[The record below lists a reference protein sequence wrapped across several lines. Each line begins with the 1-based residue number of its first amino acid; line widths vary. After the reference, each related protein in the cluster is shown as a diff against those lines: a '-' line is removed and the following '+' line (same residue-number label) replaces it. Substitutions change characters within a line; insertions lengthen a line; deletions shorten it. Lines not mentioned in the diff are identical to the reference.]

1 MPDTPGKRQRR
12 EVKAK
17 RRQAKDDRRTARHE
31 RRDEPYTWL
40 ADPIPN
46 DFGDLD
52 ETTAEGS
59 NEETRGSARP
69 ATGSNEGS

>member
-17 RRQAKDDRRTARHE
+17 RRQAKDDRRAARHE

-52 ETTAEGS
+52 EAVTEVS
-59 NEETRGSARP
+59 SEETRDSVGP
-69 ATGSNEGS
+69 ATGSEGS